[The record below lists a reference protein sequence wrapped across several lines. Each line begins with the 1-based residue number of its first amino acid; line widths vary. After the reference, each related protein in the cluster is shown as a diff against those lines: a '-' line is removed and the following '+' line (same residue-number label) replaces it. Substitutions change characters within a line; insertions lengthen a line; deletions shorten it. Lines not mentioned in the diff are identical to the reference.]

1 MQTAGNETMTAWW
14 NRDYRY
20 RIPVTL
26 VDTLGQRRRNEPVK
40 LNLAFDPVKARAE
53 SIRVVDGAGEEVPS
67 QVINARSEDG
77 RLLGGTVVL
86 VCTTAA
92 RETGLHVYF
101 DPEAGTAPRYE
112 GIRRLEPS
120 LADGFRRLDTG
131 AYVLEICRGTGQG
144 SGASKWGIRYFRHKD
159 QGVNLIHGCGNA
171 FGGVYGPFFTP
182 ENGLVN
188 PPAHMV
194 IDIDPVDEGP
204 VLCRYRLHG
213 AVPNGLDP
221 NLHDKRLEMWWTFYH
236 GSPWFERTYVLDPYE
251 TVIDRRPVSN
261 RMTVGDEI
269 ESGKGN
275 LLLSSYRH
283 YGGTAYRAGDLYAG
297 ILLDCVNRLREDHP
311 DETAAALEQLGIDVE
326 EDPSTWH
333 WDNYWRLFCVLED
346 ALPRE
351 ILTRQLESIVETANR
366 VVWSDRAHTFLHYS
380 EDFVEVDAAPDQT
393 IFPTDARKTC
403 AYSPATGYSF
413 LYCVNSTIPRMQIVQ
428 RQDSGWVNWG
438 TNGENEYPELLSGST
453 IWSAYGRFD
462 DWEAEVDRIES
473 GLACRM
479 GAVERR

>member
-1 MQTAGNETMTAWW
+1 MSGWW
-14 NRDYRY
+14 DHNYRY

-26 VDTLGQRRRNEPVK
+26 VDTLGQRRHNEPVK
-40 LNLAFDPVKARAE
+40 LNLAFDLAKPRAE
-53 SIRVVDGAGEEVPS
+53 SIRVINGAGGEIVS
-67 QVINARSEDG
+67 QVINARVEDG
-77 RLLGGTVVL
+77 RLLSGTVVF
-86 VCTTAA
+86 VCTTTD
-92 RETGLHVYF
+92 RETGFHVYF
-101 DPEAGTAPRYE
+101 DTEFGSAADYN
-112 GIRRLEPS
+112 GIRRLKTS
-120 LADGFRRLDTG
+120 LADGYRRLDTG

-144 SGASKWGIRYFRHKD
+144 SGASKWGIRYFENKD
-159 QGVNLIHGCGNA
+159 QEINLIHGCGNA

-194 IDIDPVDEGP
+194 INIDPVDEGP
-204 VLCRYRLHG
+204 ILCRYKLHG
-213 AVPNGLDP
+213 TIPNGLNPDL
-221 NLHDKRLEMWWTFYH
+221 NDKRLEMWWTFYH
-236 GSPWFERTYVLDPYE
+236 NSPWFERTYILDPYE

-275 LLLSSYRH
+275 LLLSTYKH

-297 ILLDCVNRLREDHP
+297 ILLDCVNQLCKDHP
-311 DETAAALEQLGIDVE
+311 DETAAALEQLSIDIE
-326 EDPSTWH
+326 QDPSTWH
-333 WDNYWRLFCVLED
+333 WDNYWRLFCVIED
-346 ALPRE
+346 ALPRD
-351 ILTRQLESIVETANR
+351 ILTAQLKSIVETANR
-366 VVWSDRAHTFLHYS
+366 IVWSDPAHTFVHYS
-380 EDFVEVDAAPDQT
+380 GDFIEVNAMPDQT

-403 AYSPATGYSF
+403 AYSPETGYSF

-462 DWEAEVDRIES
+462 DWEAEVDKIEN
-473 GLACRM
+473 GLAYRL
-479 GAVERR
+479 GDVEHRGR